1 MAEINWEDPDA
12 KKALE
17 AEVGKRNKELA
28 DNRDEI
34 LTEKRG
40 LERKLKAYEGIDPDH
55 VKELEEAE
63 ADRRAK
69 DAKRKGDWDKRE
81 QQLKDEFDK
90 ILKGKDDDN
99 QSLSSD
105 LEHHLVGNAIKESIA
120 AEHGSLRLLEPHV
133 RESVRIEKSEDGARI
148 AVVVDEKG
156 NRRLKEGAKT
166 TGDYMSIRDFVKTL
180 REDKD
185 LQGAF
190 DGSGS
195 SGSGS
200 PQPHGSGGDRTAK
213 MDGGAKIL

>member
-1 MAEINWEDPDA
+1 MEINWEDADA

-17 AEVGKRNKELA
+17 AEVGKRNKELE

-40 LERKLKAYEGIDPDH
+40 LERKLKVFEGIDPDH

-81 QQLKDEFDK
+81 QQLRDEFDK
-90 ILKGKDDDN
+90 VLKGKDTEN
-99 QSLSSD
+99 ESLTGD
-105 LEHHLVGNAIKESIA
+105 LEHHLVGNAIKDAIA

-133 RESVRIEKSEDGARI
+133 RESVRIEKSEDGRV

-156 NRRLKEGAKT
+156 NRRLKDGAKT

>member
-1 MAEINWEDPDA
+1 MAIDLEDPDV

-17 AEVGKRNKELA
+17 AEVEKRNKALEETHREVLA
-28 DNRDEI
+28 A
-34 LTEKRG
+34 KKVA
-40 LERKLKAYEGIDPDH
+40 ERKLKAFEGIDPDH
-55 VKELEEAE
+55 VRELEEAE

-195 SGSGS
+195 SGSGT
-200 PQPHGSGGDRTAK
+200 PQHQGSGGDRTAK